1 LLIRG
6 LGPLI
11 IKGPLVIT
19 IKLLLSTII
28 LTIKSMM
35 LTHIMYSQEAPL
47 RTEEVR
53 VSLRGSLMF

>member
-28 LTIKSMM
+28 LTIKSMK
-35 LTHIMYSQEAPL
+35 LTHITYSQEAPL

-53 VSLRGSLMF
+53 VLFRGSSMF